1 MKISFDRTVVDV
13 PYLEP
18 GLYAILITDGEL
30 VLYENK
36 ISILK

>member
-1 MKISFDRTVVDV
+1 MKIPFDRIVVDV
-13 PYLEP
+13 PYLGP